1 MKLNELSA
9 SEKRLMAIVGFLVAI
24 LFNLAVGKFFL
35 KTREDLRQQAATKQE
50 LSTSLRELAASAPLW
65 DKRAQWLL
73 KTQPKLESEPIE
85 GNALLNLVKE
95 RAARN
100 GLSVAKQQ
108 LLTARNEGGITA
120 VPVQFEFKGPWKGVC
135 TFFAELQA
143 PEAFLVVQQSR
154 LRVDPADA
162 TQMLCDCVVAKWFA
176 AR

>member
-1 MKLNELSA
+1 MKFSELSA
-9 SEKRLMAIVGFLVAI
+9 SEKRLIGIMGFLVAV
-24 LFNLAVGKFFL
+24 LFNVVVGKFFI
-35 KTREDLRQQAATKQE
+35 KTREELRRQASTKQE
-50 LSTSLRELAASAPLW
+50 LSASLRDLAASGPVW
-65 DKRAQWLL
+65 EKRAQWLQ
-73 KTQPKLESEPIE
+73 KAQPKLESEPIE

-100 GLSVAKQQ
+100 GLSVSKQQ
-108 LLTARNEGGITA
+108 LLTARSEGGVTA

-135 TFFAELQA
+135 TFFAELQG
-143 PEAFLVVQQSR
+143 PDAFLVVQQSR